1 MLLIDCPFCG
11 ARDESEFTYSGE
23 AHISRPTKPETLSD
37 EEWAD
42 YLFYRCN
49 SRGRHLEQWNHASGC
64 RRYFNVERDTVTY
77 QIKSVYKVGE
87 QPPGEGN

>member
-23 AHISRPTKPETLSD
+23 AHITRPAEPQTLSD

-42 YLFYRCN
+42 YLFYRRN

-87 QPPGEGN
+87 QPPRERN

>member
-23 AHISRPTKPETLSD
+23 AHISRPAKPETLSD

-42 YLFYRCN
+42 YLFYRRN
-49 SRGRHLEQWNHASGC
+49 SRGRHLEQWNHTSGC

-87 QPPGEGN
+87 PPPGEGN